1 MSGTGLTWGP
11 SDQARI
17 GKTLSTVL
25 IVDDAEL
32 FREALKAA
40 FTQEGFEVVA
50 VAADA
55 MAGIDLAREHEPEL
69 VMLDLLMPGMS
80 GLEVVG
86 TIQKASPRSR
96 VVLLTASES
105 AEDLL
110 AAVKAGASG
119 YLTKDTPLPR
129 LASAMRDVLNGG
141 AAISPAMGGKLFSAL
156 RDILRHQGTTSARR
170 PELTGREVEI
180 LGLVGEG
187 KTSKEIADD
196 LYISENTVRNH
207 VRNILDKLGM
217 KSRFEAV
224 NWAYREGLINI
235 R

>member
-1 MSGTGLTWGP
+1 M
-11 SDQARI
+11 A
-17 GKTLSTVL
+17 GKASVL

-40 FTQEGFEVVA
+40 FTQEGFA
-50 VAADA
+50 VAAVAGDA
-55 MAGIDLAREHEPEL
+55 MAGIDLAREHEPDL

-80 GLEVVG
+80 GLEVLG

-96 VVLLTASES
+96 IVLLTASES

-110 AAVKAGASG
+110 AAIKAGASG

-129 LASAMRDVLNGG
+129 LAAAMRDVLDGG
-141 AAISPAMGGKLFSAL
+141 AAISPAMGGKLFAAL
-156 RDILRHQGTTSARR
+156 RDMLKHSGSTAGRR
-170 PELTGREVEI
+170 PELTGREIEV
-180 LGLVGEG
+180 LGLVGKG
-187 KTSKEIADD
+187 KTSKEIADE

-224 NWAYREGLINI
+224 NWAHREGLIDL

>member
-1 MSGTGLTWGP
+1 M
-11 SDQARI
+11 A
-17 GKTLSTVL
+17 TVL

-40 FTQEGFEVVA
+40 FTQEGFDVVA

-55 MAGIDLAREHEPEL
+55 MAGIDLAREHEPDL

-80 GLEVVG
+80 GLEVLG

-110 AAVKAGASG
+110 AAVKAGALG

-129 LASAMRDVLNGG
+129 LASAMRDVLAGG
-141 AAISPAMGGKLFSAL
+141 AAISPAMGGKLFSSL
-156 RDILRHQGTTSARR
+156 RDMLRHSGSTTLRT
-170 PELTGREVEI
+170 PELTGREIEI

-187 KTSKEIADD
+187 KTSREIAEE

-207 VRNILDKLGM
+207 VRNVLDKLGM

>member
-1 MSGTGLTWGP
+1 L
-11 SDQARI
+11 A
-17 GKTLSTVL
+17 TVL

-40 FTQEGFEVVA
+40 FKQEGFDVVA

-55 MAGIDLAREHEPEL
+55 MAGIDLAREHEPDL

-86 TIQKASPRSR
+86 TIQKASPKSR

-129 LASAMRDVLNGG
+129 LAAAMREVLDGG
-141 AAISPAMGGKLFSAL
+141 AAVSPAMGGKLFSAL
-156 RDILRHQGTTSARR
+156 RDMLRHSGSTSGRR
-170 PELTGREVEI
+170 PELTGREIEI
-180 LGLVGEG
+180 LGKVGEG
-187 KTSKEIADD
+187 KTSKEIADE

-207 VRNILDKLGM
+207 VRNILDKLGL

>member
-1 MSGTGLTWGP
+1 MP
-11 SDQARI
+11 S
-17 GKTLSTVL
+17 VV

-40 FTQEGFEVVA
+40 FAQEGFTVAA

-55 MAGIDLAREHEPEL
+55 MKGIDMAREHEPDL

-86 TIQKASPRSR
+86 AIVKASPSTK
-96 VVLLTASES
+96 VVLLTSSES

-110 AAVKAGASG
+110 AAVKVGASG

-129 LASAMRDVLNGG
+129 LVAAMNDVLDGG
-141 AAISPAMGGKLFSAL
+141 AAVSPAMGGKLFAAL
-156 RDILRHQGTTSARR
+156 RDLLRHHGTTTART
-170 PELTGREVEI
+170 PELTGRELEI
-180 LGLVGEG
+180 LTLVGSG
-187 KTSKEIADD
+187 KTSREIADE

-207 VRNILDKLGM
+207 VRNVLDKLGL

-224 NWAYREGLINI
+224 TWAQREGLIDL

>member
-1 MSGTGLTWGP
+1 L
-11 SDQARI
+11 A
-17 GKTLSTVL
+17 TVL

-55 MAGIDLAREHEPEL
+55 MAGIDLAREHEPDL

-80 GLEVVG
+80 GLEVLG

-129 LASAMRDVLNGG
+129 LVSAMRDVLAGG
-141 AAISPAMGGKLFSAL
+141 AAISPAMGGKLFSSLRDMLRHSGSTAL
-156 RDILRHQGTTSARR
+156 RT
-170 PELTGREVEI
+170 PELTGREIEI

-187 KTSKEIADD
+187 KTSREIAEE

-207 VRNILDKLGM
+207 VRNVLDKLGM

>member
-1 MSGTGLTWGP
+1 MAS
-11 SDQARI
+11 
-17 GKTLSTVL
+17 VV

-32 FREALKAA
+32 FREALRAA
-40 FTQEGFEVVA
+40 FDQEGFEVVA

-55 MAGIDLAREHEPEL
+55 MHAIDYAREFQPDL

-86 TIQKASPRSR
+86 SIIKVSPQTK
-96 VVLLTASES
+96 VVLLTSSES

-129 LASAMRDVLNGG
+129 LVSAMNDVLDGG
-141 AAISPAMGGKLFSAL
+141 AAVSPAMGGKLFSAL
-156 RDILRHQGTTSARR
+156 RDLLRHRGTSVART
-170 PELTGREVEI
+170 PELTGRELEI
-180 LGLVGEG
+180 LGLVGAG
-187 KTSKEIADD
+187 KTSREIAAE

-207 VRNILDKLGM
+207 VRNILDKLGL

-224 NWAYREGLINI
+224 TWAQREGLIEV

>member
-1 MSGTGLTWGP
+1 M
-11 SDQARI
+11 
-17 GKTLSTVL
+17 STVL

-55 MAGIDLAREHEPEL
+55 MAGIDLAREHEPDL

-80 GLEVVG
+80 GLDVLG
-86 TIQKASPRSR
+86 TILKASPRSR

-129 LASAMRDVLNGG
+129 LASAMRDVLEGG
-141 AAISPAMGGKLFSAL
+141 AALSPAMGGKLFSAM
-156 RDILRHQGTTSARR
+156 RDMLRHQGAATVRR
-170 PELTGREVEI
+170 PGLTGREVEI
-180 LGLVGEG
+180 LGLVGAG
-187 KTSKEIADD
+187 KTSREIADE

>member
-1 MSGTGLTWGP
+1 M
-11 SDQARI
+11 A
-17 GKTLSTVL
+17 TVL

-40 FTQEGFEVVA
+40 FAQEGFDVVG

-55 MAGIDLAREHEPEL
+55 MAGIDLAREHEPDL

-86 TIQKASPRSR
+86 TIIKASPRSK

-129 LASAMRDVLNGG
+129 LAAAMRDVLDGG
-141 AAISPAMGGKLFSAL
+141 AAVSPAMGGKLFTAL
-156 RDILRHQGTTSARR
+156 RDKLRHSGSNALRT
-170 PELTGREVEI
+170 PELTGREIEI
-180 LGLVGEG
+180 LGLVGRG
-187 KTSKEIADD
+187 NTSKEIAEE
-196 LYISENTVRNH
+196 LFISENTVRNH

-224 NWAYREGLINI
+224 NWAVREGLIDT

>member
-1 MSGTGLTWGP
+1 M
-11 SDQARI
+11 A
-17 GKTLSTVL
+17 TVL

-55 MAGIDLAREHEPEL
+55 MAGIDLAREHEPDL

-80 GLEVVG
+80 GLEVVA
-86 TIQKASPRSR
+86 TIIKASPRSR

-110 AAVKAGASG
+110 TAVKAGASG
-119 YLTKDTPLPR
+119 YLTKDTQLPR
-129 LASAMRDVLNGG
+129 LASAMRDVLEGG

-156 RDILRHQGTTSARR
+156 RDLLRHSGTTSLRR
-170 PELTGREVEI
+170 PELTGRELEV
-180 LGLVGEG
+180 LGLIGGG
-187 KTSKEIADD
+187 KTSKEIAEE
-196 LYISENTVRNH
+196 LFISENTVRNH

-224 NWAYREGLINI
+224 NWAYREGLIET

>member
-1 MSGTGLTWGP
+1 VAS
-11 SDQARI
+11 
-17 GKTLSTVL
+17 VL

-40 FTQEGFEVVA
+40 FTQEGFQVSA

-55 MAGIDLAREHEPEL
+55 MAGIDLAREHEPDL

-86 TIQKASPRSR
+86 TIQKVSPRSR
-96 VVLLTASES
+96 VVLLTTSES
-105 AEDLL
+105 SEDLL

-119 YLTKDTPLPR
+119 YLTKDMPLPR
-129 LASAMRDVLNGG
+129 LAAAMRDVLDGG
-141 AAISPAMGGKLFSAL
+141 AVISPAMGGKLFSAL
-156 RDILRHQGTTSARR
+156 RDILRHNGSSLARR

-187 KTSKEIADD
+187 KTSKEIGDE

-224 NWAYREGLINI
+224 NWAHREGLIDI

>member
-1 MSGTGLTWGP
+1 M
-11 SDQARI
+11 
-17 GKTLSTVL
+17 STVL

-32 FREALKAA
+32 FRQALKAA
-40 FTQEGFEVVA
+40 FSQEGFDVVG

-55 MAGIDLAREHEPEL
+55 MAGIDLAREHEPDL

-86 TIQKASPRSR
+86 TILKASPRSR

-105 AEDLL
+105 PEDLL
-110 AAVKAGASG
+110 AAIKAGASG
-119 YLTKDTPLPR
+119 YLTKNTPLPR
-129 LASAMRDVLNGG
+129 LASAMQDVLDGG

-156 RDILRHQGTTSARR
+156 RDLLRHSGSTAVRR
-170 PELTGREVEI
+170 PGLTGREIEI

-224 NWAYREGLINI
+224 NWAYREGLIEI

>member
-1 MSGTGLTWGP
+1 M
-11 SDQARI
+11 A
-17 GKTLSTVL
+17 TVV

-40 FTQEGFEVVA
+40 FVQEGFEVVGD
-50 VAADA
+50 AADA
-55 MAGIDLAREHEPEL
+55 MKAIDMAREHQPNL
-69 VMLDLLMPGMS
+69 MMLDILMPGMS

-86 TIQKASPRSR
+86 AIIKASPTTR
-96 VVLLTASES
+96 VVLLTSSES

-110 AAVKAGASG
+110 AAVKVGASG

-129 LASAMRDVLNGG
+129 LVAAMHDVLDGG
-141 AAISPAMGGKLFSAL
+141 AAVSPAMGGKLFSAL
-156 RDILRHQGTTSARR
+156 RDLLRHHGTTVART
-170 PELTGREVEI
+170 PELTGRELEI
-180 LGLVGEG
+180 LTLVGVG
-187 KTSKEIADD
+187 KTSREIAAE

-207 VRNILDKLGM
+207 VRNVLDKLGL

-224 NWAYREGLINI
+224 TWAQREGLIEI

>member
-1 MSGTGLTWGP
+1 L
-11 SDQARI
+11 A
-17 GKTLSTVL
+17 TVL

-40 FTQEGFEVVA
+40 FTQEGFQVVA
-50 VAADA
+50 SAADA
-55 MAGIDLAREHEPEL
+55 MAGIDLAREHEPDL

-86 TIQKASPRSR
+86 TILKASPHSR

-129 LASAMRDVLNGG
+129 LAAAMREVLDGG

-156 RDILRHQGTTSARR
+156 RDLLRHNNSTSLRR
-170 PELTGREVEI
+170 PELTGREIEI

-196 LYISENTVRNH
+196 LFISENTVRNH
-207 VRNILDKLGM
+207 VRNVLDKLGM

>member
-1 MSGTGLTWGP
+1 MP
-11 SDQARI
+11 
-17 GKTLSTVL
+17 TVL

-32 FREALKAA
+32 FRAALRAA
-40 FTQEGFEVVA
+40 FAQEGFEVVGA
-50 VAADA
+50 AADA
-55 MAGIDLAREHEPEL
+55 MAAIDMARSLRPDL

-86 TIQKASPRSR
+86 AIVKASPKSR
-96 VVLLTASES
+96 VVLLTSSES

-110 AAVKAGASG
+110 AAVKGGASG

-129 LASAMRDVLNGG
+129 LVAAMNDVLAGG
-141 AAISPAMGGKLFSAL
+141 AAVSPAMGGKLFGAL
-156 RDILRHQGTTSARR
+156 RDLLRHNGAHMGRT
-170 PELTGREVEI
+170 PELTGRELEVLSMVAEGMTSREI
-180 LGLVGEG
+180 
-187 KTSKEIADD
+187 SNQ

-217 KSRFEAV
+217 SSRFEAV
-224 NWAYREGLINI
+224 SWAYREGLIEA

>member
-1 MSGTGLTWGP
+1 
-11 SDQARI
+11 
-17 GKTLSTVL
+17 
-25 IVDDAEL
+25 
-32 FREALKAA
+32 
-40 FTQEGFEVVA
+40 
-50 VAADA
+50 
-55 MAGIDLAREHEPEL
+55 
-69 VMLDLLMPGMS
+69 
-80 GLEVVG
+80 
-86 TIQKASPRSR
+86 

-129 LASAMRDVLNGG
+129 LASAMNDVLNGG
-141 AAISPAMGGKLFSAL
+141 AAISPAMGGKLFSSL
-156 RDILRHQGTTSARR
+156 RDLLRHSGSTAGRR
-170 PELTGREVEI
+170 PELTGREIEI

-187 KTSKEIADD
+187 KTSKEIADQ

-224 NWAYREGLINI
+224 NWAYREGLITI

>member
-1 MSGTGLTWGP
+1 MSGDMADPKP
-11 SDQARI
+11 SRI
-17 GKTLSTVL
+17 KPTVL

-55 MAGIDLAREHEPEL
+55 MAAVDLAREHEPDL
-69 VMLDLLMPGMS
+69 LMLDLLMPGMS

-86 TIQKASPRSR
+86 TIIKATPSTS

-129 LASAMRDVLNGG
+129 LVESMNDVLAGG
-141 AAISPAMGGKLFSAL
+141 AALSSAMVGKLFAAV
-156 RDILRHQGTTSARR
+156 RDLLPRRGRVAGRR
-170 PELTGREVEI
+170 PELTGRELEI
-180 LGLVGEG
+180 LRLVGAG
-187 KTSKEIADD
+187 STSRQIADK
-196 LYISENTVRNH
+196 LFISENTVRNH
-207 VRNILDKLGM
+207 IRSIHVKLGVS
-217 KSRFEAV
+217 SRFEAAKR
-224 NWAYREGLINI
+224 AYSEGLIEGPW

>member
-1 MSGTGLTWGP
+1 M
-11 SDQARI
+11 A
-17 GKTLSTVL
+17 TVL

-55 MAGIDLAREHEPEL
+55 MAGIDLAREHEPDL

-80 GLEVVG
+80 GLEVLG

-129 LASAMRDVLNGG
+129 LASAMRDVLAGG
-141 AAISPAMGGKLFSAL
+141 AAISPAMGGKLFSSLRDMLRHSGSTAL
-156 RDILRHQGTTSARR
+156 RT
-170 PELTGREVEI
+170 PELTGREIEI

-187 KTSKEIADD
+187 KTSREIAEE

-207 VRNILDKLGM
+207 VRNVLDKLGM

>member
-1 MSGTGLTWGP
+1 MS
-11 SDQARI
+11 S
-17 GKTLSTVL
+17 VV

-32 FREALKAA
+32 FREALRAA
-40 FTQEGFEVVA
+40 FAQEGFDVRA

-55 MAGIDLAREHEPEL
+55 MKGIDISREHQPDL

-86 TIQKASPRSR
+86 AIIKASPRTK
-96 VVLLTASES
+96 VVLLTSSES

-129 LASAMRDVLNGG
+129 LVAAMHDVIDGG
-141 AAISPAMGGKLFSAL
+141 AAVSPAMGGKLFTAL
-156 RDILRHQGTTSARR
+156 RDLLKHSGMMSARV
-170 PELTGREVEI
+170 PELTGRELEI
-180 LGLVGEG
+180 LGLVGSG
-187 KTSKEIADD
+187 KTSREIAEE
-196 LYISENTVRNH
+196 LFISENTVRNH
-207 VRNILDKLGM
+207 VRNVLDKLGLR
-217 KSRFEAV
+217 SRFEAV
-224 NWAYREGLINI
+224 TWAQREGLIQV

>member
-1 MSGTGLTWGP
+1 MAS
-11 SDQARI
+11 
-17 GKTLSTVL
+17 VL

-32 FREALKAA
+32 FREGLKAA
-40 FTQEGFEVVA
+40 FNQEGFEVVA

-55 MAGIDLAREHEPEL
+55 MTGIDLAREHEPEL

-80 GLEVVG
+80 GLEIVG
-86 TIQKASPRSR
+86 TLQKVSPESR

-110 AAVKAGASG
+110 EAVKAGASG
-119 YLTKDTPLPR
+119 YMTKDVPMPR
-129 LASAMRDVLNGG
+129 LVAAMHDVLEGG
-141 AAISPAMGGKLFSAL
+141 AAVSPAMGGKLFSEL
-156 RDILRHQGTTSARR
+156 RDLLRHNGVASRGRTD
-170 PELTGREVEI
+170 LTGRELEV
-180 LGLVGEG
+180 LSLVGEG

-196 LYISENTVRNH
+196 LFISENTVRNH

-224 NWAYREGLINI
+224 NWAYREGLIEVH
-235 R
+235 

>member
-1 MSGTGLTWGP
+1 MAS
-11 SDQARI
+11 
-17 GKTLSTVL
+17 VL
-25 IVDDAEL
+25 VVDDAEL
-32 FREALKAA
+32 FREALRAA
-40 FTQEGFEVVA
+40 FVQEGFDVVG

-55 MAGIDLAREHEPEL
+55 MTGIDLTREFGPDL

-86 TIQKASPRSR
+86 AIIKASPTTR

-129 LASAMRDVLNGG
+129 LVDAMNDVLEGG
-141 AAISPAMGGKLFSAL
+141 AAVSPAMGGKLFSSL
-156 RDILRHQGTTSARR
+156 RDLLRHHGSASARQ
-170 PELTGREVEI
+170 PELTGRELEV
-180 LGLVGEG
+180 LTLVGVG
-187 KTSKEIADD
+187 NTSKEIADQ

-224 NWAYREGLINI
+224 NWAHREGLIEV